1 LVKSFVTALITT
13 ALQGTEALVSVACE
27 ALARFDSSMHSA
39 TAHPLGRR
47 ALCLH
52 SSPNCT
58 ISALQGTGALVKAH
72 VMHALN
78 SSSRHLSSLYRLV
91 KLWAQAHDLND
102 ASRST
107 FNSTSLL

>member
-1 LVKSFVTALITT
+1 LL
-13 ALQGTEALVSVACE
+13 L
-27 ALARFDSSMHSA
+27 
-39 TAHPLGRR
+39 
-47 ALCLH
+47 
-52 SSPNCT
+52 
-58 ISALQGTGALVKAH
+58 LQGTGALVKAH

-78 SSSRHLSSLYRLV
+78 RSSSQLSALYRLV